1 MTLAHAA
8 QLPIWI
14 VIIVHKLF
22 AILRG
27 AQTKPN
33 EDAAHFPSY
42 ASANGSNNNFRV
54 RSVNLK
60 KFLRCFTLKPIFFN
74 SSVRT
79 RKQLSQS
86 PNAFAC
92 LVSIFNV
99 SRKVTTR
106 ASTAAASD
114 ANVRVELCAKVVAIR
129 RNIVS
134 VVTQWRRAL
143 RRAPASSS
151 RGIARLPAFQRRRR
165 VPSTNEHSAWLTSM
179 KCIFV
184 LYNCEDARRTAR
196 HF

>member
-1 MTLAHAA
+1 MTRAHAA

-14 VIIVHKLF
+14 VIIVHRLF
-22 AILRG
+22 AIPRG
-27 AQTKPN
+27 AQTKSN
-33 EDAAHFPSY
+33 EDAAHFPAY
-42 ASANGSNNNFRV
+42 ASANGSNKPVRV
-54 RSVNLK
+54 RSVNRR

-74 SSVRT
+74 SSVRM

-86 PNAFAC
+86 PNAVAC

-134 VVTQWRRAL
+134 FVTQRRRAL
-143 RRAPASSS
+143 TRTSASVS

-165 VPSTNEHSAWLTSM
+165 VPSTNEHSA
-179 KCIFV
+179 
-184 LYNCEDARRTAR
+184 
-196 HF
+196 